1 MWPDPAARMR
11 RRGVAA
17 LHAVM
22 ALALAL
28 VVSLSGPAP
37 AQDAAEADPAP
48 VSGILVLNQERLFA
62 RSLFGQ
68 RIQRELEDA
77 SARLA
82 AENRRIETRLT
93 EEELELTE
101 LRGTIEADEFRAL
114 ADAFDTRVEAIRAEQ
129 EAKARNL
136 TGQADAAQSLFFE
149 NVAPILLE
157 IVRDRNAAVLV
168 DSRSVLL
175 SADRVDVTEAAI
187 AAIDE
192 TLGEGGAEPIIT
204 IDVDAEQSAPD
215 DATPP

>member
-1 MWPDPAARMR
+1 MR
-11 RRGVAA
+11 RRGGAA
-17 LHAVM
+17 LQVVA

-28 VVSLSGPAP
+28 ALSGPAA
-37 AQDAAEADPAP
+37 AQDTAAADPTP
-48 VSGILVLNQERLFA
+48 VTGILVLNQERLFA

-68 RIQRELEDA
+68 RIQRELEEV

-82 AENRRIETRLT
+82 AENRRIEAQLT
-93 EEELELTE
+93 EEELDLTE

-136 TGQADAAQSLFFE
+136 TGQADAAQSQFFE
-149 NVAPILLE
+149 SVAPILLE
-157 IVRDRNAAVLV
+157 IVRDRNAAVLM

-204 IDVDAEQSAPD
+204 IDVDVEQSAPD

>member
-1 MWPDPAARMR
+1 MRRQGGAAARLLT
-11 RRGVAA
+11 AFS
-17 LHAVM
+17 
-22 ALALAL
+22 LAL
-28 VVSLSGPAP
+28 VVALSGPAA
-37 AQDAAEADPAP
+37 AQETGSSDPEA
-48 VSGILVLNQERLFA
+48 VSGILILNQERLFA

-82 AENRRIETRLT
+82 AENRRIEARLT
-93 EEELELTE
+93 EEELDLTE
-101 LRGTIEADEFRAL
+101 LRGTIEAEEFRAL
-114 ADAFDTRVEAIRAEQ
+114 ADAFDSRVEVIRAEQ

-149 NVAPILLE
+149 SVAPILLE

-192 TLGEGGAEPIIT
+192 TLGEGGAEPIIR
-204 IDVDAEQSAPD
+204 IDVDGAPD
-215 DATPP
+215 EAPPAPDGGTAP